1 VEVRN
6 EADNRIYSVEKLLTE
21 HGDKIAEDER
31 KKIQDEIAAAREA
44 MKGGDLD
51 AIRNATQNLV
61 KASQKIGEE
70 MYKKTAGAGAAEAG
84 PTGPTENQENGQPG
98 GPNQERVVDAEYTE
112 VDKDKK

>member
-1 VEVRN
+1 
-6 EADNRIYSVEKLLTE
+6 
-21 HGDKIAEDER
+21 
-31 KKIQDEIAAAREA
+31 
-44 MKGGDLD
+44 
-51 AIRNATQNLV
+51 
-61 KASQKIGEE
+61 